1 MALVLRAKRVA
12 FMAAGTDGKL
22 TRMTK
27 FTAMTPAKNPKEY
40 TRQYVDES
48 TETSDVIGYAPSIE
62 YSFDLHTDNAVHE
75 ALAAISDGELL
86 GSDTHVEIVT
96 VLFIRLTQSCTI
108 FSEFEARNLAASL
121 YFDFPNSAIFF
132 LLTHSHNNGK
142 YILNPQK
149 AKSNIIWGV
158 GSLFH

>member
-12 FMAAGTDGKL
+12 FMAAGEGNKL

-62 YSFDLHTDNAVHE
+62 YSFDLHTDNVVHE

-96 VLFIRLTQSCTI
+96 VDLFDSAEQKPAIKRTYAVIPSGDSDGVEALKYSGTLKAVSDITVGTATSDDEWATCT
-108 FSEFEARNLAASL
+108 FTA
-121 YFDFPNSAIFF
+121 
-132 LLTHSHNNGK
+132 
-142 YILNPQK
+142 
-149 AKSNIIWGV
+149 
-158 GSLFH
+158 

>member
-12 FMAAGTDGKL
+12 FMDAGDKL

-27 FTAMTPAKNPKEY
+27 FTTMTPAKNPKEY

-48 TETSDVIGYAPSIE
+48 TETSDVIGYAPSID

-96 VLFIRLTQSCTI
+96 VDLFDSAEEKPAIKRTYAVIPSGDSDGVEALKYSGTFKAVSGITVGTATSSDDWATCT
-108 FSEFEARNLAASL
+108 FKGGTA
-121 YFDFPNSAIFF
+121 
-132 LLTHSHNNGK
+132 T
-142 YILNPQK
+142 
-149 AKSNIIWGV
+149 SNDD
-158 GSLFH
+158 

>member
-22 TRMTK
+22 DRMTQ
-27 FTAMTPAKNPKEY
+27 FTTMTPAKNPKEY

-62 YSFDLHTDNAVHE
+62 YSFDFHTENAVHE

-96 VLFIRLTQSCTI
+96 VDLFSSEDAKPAIKRTYAVIPSGDSDGVDALKYSGTFKAVSGIVKGTATSADGWKTCT
-108 FSEFEARNLAASL
+108 FTEATAA
-121 YFDFPNSAIFF
+121 AE
-132 LLTHSHNNGK
+132 
-142 YILNPQK
+142 
-149 AKSNIIWGV
+149 
-158 GSLFH
+158 